1 MATGQELEVQQ
12 KQEVAQAEEST
23 QAARYFVPFSDIHET
38 DDALVI
44 SMEMPGV
51 PRDNVEVML
60 EKDVLKVSGQVDFSG
75 YEGLEPIYTEYAVG
89 HFSRNFS
96 LASTIDQSG
105 ISASVENGVLLL
117 NLPKARAAQPR
128 RVAVQ

>member
-1 MATGQELEVQQ
+1 MTTGQELEVQQ

-23 QAARYFVPFSDIHET
+23 QATRYFVPPCDIHET
-38 DDALVI
+38 DEALVI

-51 PRDNVEVML
+51 SKENVEVML
-60 EKDVLKVSGQVDFSG
+60 EKDVLKVSGEVDFSG

-89 HFSRNFS
+89 HFSRSFS
-96 LASTIDQSG
+96 LASTIDRSG
-105 ISASVENGVLLL
+105 ISASVESGVLLL
-117 NLPKARAAQPR
+117 NLPKAREAQPR

>member
-23 QAARYFVPFSDIHET
+23 RAVRYFVHFADIHET
-38 DDALVI
+38 DDVLVI
-44 SMEMPGV
+44 SMEIPGV
-51 PRDNVEVML
+51 PRDDVEVML
-60 EKDVLKVSGQVDFSG
+60 EKDVLNVSGQVDFSG
-75 YEGLEPIYTEYAVG
+75 FEGLEPICTEYAVG
-89 HFSRNFS
+89 HFSRSFS

-105 ISASVENGVLLL
+105 ISASVDNGVLLL
-117 NLPKARAAQPR
+117 NLPKAREAQPR

>member
-1 MATGQELEVQQ
+1 MAPGQELEVQQ

-23 QAARYFVPFSDIHET
+23 RAARYFVPFADIHET

-51 PRDNVEVML
+51 RRDDVEVML

-89 HFSRNFS
+89 HFSRSFS

-105 ISASVENGVLLL
+105 ISASVDNGVLLL
-117 NLPKARAAQPR
+117 NLPKAREAQPR

>member
-12 KQEVAQAEEST
+12 KKEVARAEEST
-23 QAARYFVPFSDIHET
+23 QAARYFVPCADIHET

-51 PRDNVEVML
+51 ARDDVEVML
-60 EKDVLKVSGQVDFSG
+60 EKDVLRVSGEVDFSG
-75 YEGLEPIYTEYAVG
+75 YESLEPIYTEYAVG
-89 HFSRNFS
+89 HFSRSFS

-105 ISASVENGVLLL
+105 ISAQVDNGVLLL
-117 NLPKARAAQPR
+117 SLPKVRQAKPR

>member
-1 MATGQELEVQQ
+1 MAPGQELEVQQ
-12 KQEVAQAEEST
+12 KQEVAQAQEST

-38 DDALVI
+38 EEALVI

-51 PRDNVEVML
+51 PRDDVEVML

-75 YEGLEPIYTEYAVG
+75 YEGLEPIYTEYSVG
-89 HFSRNFS
+89 HFSRSFS

-105 ISASVENGVLLL
+105 ISATVESGVLLL
-117 NLPKARAAQPR
+117 KLPKAREAQPR

>member
-1 MATGQELEVQQ
+1 MAPGQELEVQQ
-12 KQEVAQAEEST
+12 KQEVAQAQEST
-23 QAARYFVPFSDIHET
+23 QAARYFVPFADIHET
-38 DDALVI
+38 EEALVI

-51 PRDNVEVML
+51 PRDDVEVML

-75 YEGLEPIYTEYAVG
+75 YEGLEPIYTEYSVG
-89 HFSRNFS
+89 HFSRSFS

-105 ISASVENGVLLL
+105 ISATVESGVLLL
-117 NLPKARAAQPR
+117 KLPKAREAQPR

>member
-89 HFSRNFS
+89 HFSRSFS

-117 NLPKARAAQPR
+117 NLPKAREAQPR

>member
-1 MATGQELEVQQ
+1 MATVHELEVQQ
-12 KQEVAQAEEST
+12 KKEVARAEEST
-23 QAARYFVPFSDIHET
+23 QAARYFVPSADIHET

-51 PRDNVEVML
+51 SRDAVEVML

-89 HFSRNFS
+89 HFSRSFS
-96 LASTIDQSG
+96 LSSTIDQSG
-105 ISASVENGVLLL
+105 ITATVDNGVLLL
-117 NLPKARAAQPR
+117 SLPKAREAKPR
-128 RVAVQ
+128 RVAIQ

>member
-1 MATGQELEVQQ
+1 MTTGQELEVQQ

-23 QAARYFVPFSDIHET
+23 QATRYFVPPCDIHET
-38 DDALVI
+38 DEALVI

-51 PRDNVEVML
+51 SKEDVEVML
-60 EKDVLKVSGQVDFSG
+60 EKDVLKVSGEVDFSG

-89 HFSRNFS
+89 HFSRSFS

-117 NLPKARAAQPR
+117 NLPKAREAQPR